1 MASLTGVVD
10 ELRDAAWELDA
21 AVSRS
26 GLVGRFTSGYRSRSD
41 QARLYRA
48 YLAGRTAFP
57 VAAPGFSAHEYG
69 EAFDYVVSP
78 YEYQRDVGAF
88 WVSMGGE
95 WGGAGDMVHFELPG
109 ASARAIERG
118 NAIDTEAIPCG
129 GLLGLVG
136 AHCTSLYRAED
147 IAVGFL
153 TPFWKTIV
161 VQALLNAG
169 FPDAEIT
176 KIVNRPISELHRLYP
191 WLPI

>member
-21 AVSRS
+21 VVSQS
-26 GLVGRFTSGYRSRSD
+26 GLVGRFTSGYRSRS
-41 QARLYRA
+41 QQTRLYNS
-48 YLAGRTAFP
+48 YLAGHSAFP

-69 EAFDYVVSP
+69 EAFDYVVTP
-78 YEYQRDVGAF
+78 YEYQPDVGAY
-88 WVSMGGE
+88 WVKMGGE
-95 WGGAGDMVHFELPG
+95 WGGAGDLVHFELPG

-118 NAIDTEAIPCG
+118 KAIDTEAIPCG

-136 AHCTSLYRAED
+136 AHCTGLYHAED

-161 VQALLNAG
+161 IQALLNAG
-169 FPDAEIT
+169 FPDSEIT
-176 KIVNRPISELHRLYP
+176 KIVNRPISELHKLYP